1 MRKNMLR
8 ILAILMAL
16 SLLVACGNQ
25 TEGDLEALKGD
36 ITKLEDKIMTLEA
49 DNAELMEENE
59 ALKAEIETLKS
70 GETPEEPV
78 EENPMEEEEEEL
90 PIFGAEED
98 GTMIQASTIVVKT
111 DEPLINKMNMMGLE
125 LGEAVFE
132 GLTMEAVEIKEE
144 DGKDILYVDLKEG
157 SGEVGAPSWV
167 YDYFQGSTG
176 GLVTET
182 ALTETFLQR
191 EYGGVWIDGVHFT
204 LDGETI
210 EYDHVP
216 NLRETILR

>member
-25 TEGDLEALKGD
+25 TDGDLEALKGD
-36 ITKLEDKIMTLEA
+36 ITKLEEQLATVEA

-59 ALKAEIETLKS
+59 ALKAEIEALKS

-78 EENPMEEEEEEL
+78 DENPMEEEEEL

-111 DEPLINKMNMMGLE
+111 DEPLINKMNMMGQE
-125 LGEAVFE
+125 LGEAVFG
-132 GLTMEAVEIKEE
+132 GLTMEAVEI
-144 DGKDILYVDLKEG
+144 
-157 SGEVGAPSWV
+157 
-167 YDYFQGSTG
+167 
-176 GLVTET
+176 
-182 ALTETFLQR
+182 R
-191 EYGGVWIDGVHFT
+191 
-204 LDGETI
+204 
-210 EYDHVP
+210 
-216 NLRETILR
+216 

>member
-1 MRKNMLR
+1 MLR

-25 TEGDLEALKGD
+25 TEGDLEALKSD

-125 LGEAVFE
+125 LGEAVFN